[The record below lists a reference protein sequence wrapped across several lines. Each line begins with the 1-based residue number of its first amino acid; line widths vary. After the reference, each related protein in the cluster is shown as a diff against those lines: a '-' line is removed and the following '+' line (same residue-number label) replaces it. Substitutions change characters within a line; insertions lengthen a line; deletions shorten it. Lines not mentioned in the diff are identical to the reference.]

1 MLEGGTMSKWH
12 GGKGSKPRPV
22 KDQKK
27 FDDEWDRI
35 FGKSKP
41 EVKAR
46 KVTPS
51 HGATKVHKNKKK
63 PSRVDLKRELR
74 DNTDYGNE

>member
-1 MLEGGTMSKWH
+1 MSKWH

-35 FGKSKP
+35 FGKKEP
-41 EVKAR
+41 EIKVR
-46 KVTPS
+46 KITPK
-51 HGATKVHKNKKK
+51 HGKSQVHTDQTKVIPRKQKYKDIK
-63 PSRVDLKRELR
+63 
-74 DNTDYGNE
+74 